1 MAYGYCRAETYS
13 GSFVTF
19 KYFCSVL
26 LGVMKLYRTGK
37 AAKMLGVHK
46 VTVIGWI
53 KEGKIRAIRI
63 GKEFRV
69 LGG

>member
-1 MAYGYCRAETYS
+1 
-13 GSFVTF
+13 
-19 KYFCSVL
+19 
-26 LGVMKLYRTGK
+26 
-37 AAKMLGVHK
+37 MLGVHK
-46 VTVIGWI
+46 VTVIRWI